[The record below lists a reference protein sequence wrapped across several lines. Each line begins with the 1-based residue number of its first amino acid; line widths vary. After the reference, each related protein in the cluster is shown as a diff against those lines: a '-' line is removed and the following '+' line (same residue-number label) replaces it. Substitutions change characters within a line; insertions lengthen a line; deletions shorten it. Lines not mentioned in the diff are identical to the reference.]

1 MENTKKKYIYISIG
15 IAVAILV
22 ILVFSCIFF
31 VFQNKNVTYSTITAS
46 DGSFEINFPSNIRYQ
61 INQSQNNDFA
71 IDLYS
76 NQDEMFFYATKIS
89 KSREIDLYQIVVDDK
104 ENYLKE
110 KQNIQDDSGIIP
122 FTIGNY
128 KSYEYKFVHSDSS
141 YGKDFYSNVVWIET
155 DTNLYVLN
163 FEVVTDNM
171 EKYQDIFL
179 NIKNSFVEL

>member
-1 MENTKKKYIYISIG
+1 MKNIEKKYVYIG
-15 IAVAILV
+15 IGVAVFVAV
-22 ILVFSCIFF
+22 IVIVSLLFAF
-31 VFQNKNVTYSTITAS
+31 NKKEITYTQLTAS
-46 DGSFEINFPSNIRYQ
+46 DGSFQVNFPSNIPYQ
-61 INQSQNNDFA
+61 TNQKENNEFV

-89 KSREIDLYQIVVDDK
+89 KSRQIDLSQIVADDK

-110 KQNIQDDSGIIP
+110 KQNIREDSGIVP

-128 KSYEYKFVHSDSS
+128 QSYEYQFIYSDAS

-163 FEVVTDNM
+163 FEVVNENV